1 MQAEENRAQLEEKD
15 SQLEENRA
23 RLEEKDA
30 EIDRLKKLLEEQ
42 NRVVIYNYYGCSYH
56 MMCEWRIFLII

>member
-1 MQAEENRAQLEEKD
+1 MKVQAKENK
-15 SQLEENRA
+15 A

-42 NRVVIYNYYGCSYH
+42 NK
-56 MMCEWRIFLII
+56 